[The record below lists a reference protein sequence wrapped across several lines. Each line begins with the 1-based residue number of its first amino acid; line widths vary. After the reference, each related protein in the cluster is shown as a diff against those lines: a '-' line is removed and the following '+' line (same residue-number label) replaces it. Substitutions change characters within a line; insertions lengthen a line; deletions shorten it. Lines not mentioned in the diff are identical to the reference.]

1 MNIGEESEFQEHKE
15 SLAQLDKGIKSMTA
29 MLNKHYKGIVNFGVY
44 DNGDIK
50 GIQIGKKS
58 FDDIRERIAILVQP
72 KFSYTTTR
80 KSDESGNVYLVLS
93 VSGSDIPYS
102 FDGRYYTRNVKSD
115 DLMDNAIVR
124 RAVSSGSYDALKETT
139 SPIQEINF
147 GYLMSYFAANG
158 IHVREDKDF
167 YDNYSL
173 LNSDGKFNLLA
184 YLLGDDNQVSMKAVR
199 FNGTDKSSMSE
210 LTELGK
216 RSLLLSCQSIL
227 DYVKSQDVVRVD
239 LSGGK
244 RIEKPLFD
252 FESFREAWINAV
264 VHNDWLHMIPPSV
277 FIFDDRVEVSSYGSI
292 PFNMSEEEFFGG
304 RSRPINRG
312 MFNIFSVSSFAE
324 QSGHGVPTIVRNYSK
339 SAFDFS
345 SGMVSVTLPF
355 SFVPSQVEARKNVER
370 NLDSIKEN
378 PRNILE
384 FLLANPKA
392 SLSEASLNT
401 GISLGGVKK
410 IVASLK
416 SKGLLSRKGPKNG
429 GEWSL

>member
-1 MNIGEESEFQEHKE
+1 MNIGEESEFQERKE

-158 IHVREDKDF
+158 ITWECVKCCVIR
-167 YDNYSL
+167 NPCR
-173 LNSDGKFNLLA
+173 NS
-184 YLLGDDNQVSMKAVR
+184 
-199 FNGTDKSSMSE
+199 
-210 LTELGK
+210 
-216 RSLLLSCQSIL
+216 
-227 DYVKSQDVVRVD
+227 
-239 LSGGK
+239 
-244 RIEKPLFD
+244 
-252 FESFREAWINAV
+252 
-264 VHNDWLHMIPPSV
+264 
-277 FIFDDRVEVSSYGSI
+277 
-292 PFNMSEEEFFGG
+292 
-304 RSRPINRG
+304 
-312 MFNIFSVSSFAE
+312 
-324 QSGHGVPTIVRNYSK
+324 
-339 SAFDFS
+339 
-345 SGMVSVTLPF
+345 
-355 SFVPSQVEARKNVER
+355 
-370 NLDSIKEN
+370 
-378 PRNILE
+378 
-384 FLLANPKA
+384 
-392 SLSEASLNT
+392 
-401 GISLGGVKK
+401 
-410 IVASLK
+410 
-416 SKGLLSRKGPKNG
+416 
-429 GEWSL
+429 